1 MYIGMQ
7 RWSQSLWKYSDSIAH
22 SSMEFGSSSGSHDE
36 RLLRPLLR
44 RKQETPVRS
53 HSSVWE
59 NEARP
64 ICDNLKYH
72 PKLSQHSGLGPRS
85 PWRRSVLL
93 WKAWKHSCVMC
104 SQKTSWG
111 VDVHMDPHANSLMMK
126 FTGLRRFGGGSW
138 GEGGVGVS
146 ALLSLSDEYEAP
158 QTPST
163 PAPCMWAVVSH
174 REKVAGSRLHLNP
187 AELTLPMLLA
197 LKTLYNKEGRTTTTT
212 TKIRADGS
220 ISFFVSLA
228 WDMEER
234 CWTERSI
241 NWRAASV
248 ETSLNPLSPGFP
260 SQLQWKEMRFSAHNV
275 KLVWL

>member
-44 RKQETPVRS
+44 RKQKTPVRS

-85 PWRRSVLL
+85 AWRRSVLL

-104 SQKTSWG
+104 SRKTSWG

-138 GEGGVGVS
+138 GEGGVGV
-146 ALLSLSDEYEAP
+146 
-158 QTPST
+158 
-163 PAPCMWAVVSH
+163 WAACELWFLTE
-174 REKVAGSRLHLNP
+174 RKFQFSRLHLNP

-197 LKTLYNKEGRTTTTT
+197 LKTLYNKEGRRRTTT

-234 CWTERSI
+234 C
-241 NWRAASV
+241 
-248 ETSLNPLSPGFP
+248 
-260 SQLQWKEMRFSAHNV
+260 
-275 KLVWL
+275 

>member
-44 RKQETPVRS
+44 RKQKTPVRS

-72 PKLSQHSGLGPRS
+72 PKLSQHPGLGPRS
-85 PWRRSVLL
+85 AWRRSVLL

-104 SQKTSWG
+104 SRKTSWG
-111 VDVHMDPHANSLMMK
+111 VDVHTVTLTLWWWNLLA
-126 FTGLRRFGGGSW
+126 W
-138 GEGGVGVS
+138 GDLE
-146 ALLSLSDEYEAP
+146 E
-158 QTPST
+158 
-163 PAPCMWAVVSH
+163 
-174 REKVAGSRLHLNP
+174 VAGEREVWACELHVSCGFSQRESSRLSAASESSWTNSAYVTSFKDALQQRRKKNNNNNKNQGWWKHFVFRFTCLGHGGKM
-187 AELTLPMLLA
+187 LT
-197 LKTLYNKEGRTTTTT
+197 K
-212 TKIRADGS
+212 
-220 ISFFVSLA
+220 
-228 WDMEER
+228 
-234 CWTERSI
+234 RSI
-241 NWRAASV
+241 NWRAASG